1 MVKATPILDENG
13 QVKFAVTISHDITN
27 RKQAEESSQRYTA
40 RLQTLRKIERDIL
53 AARLPEKIAQ
63 VALDHIRHM
72 IPCVRA
78 TVVEFDFEKRKAKIL
93 AAHSD
98 GETRIESAWILSLQA
113 LNIEIL
119 QEGRIHVEKDI
130 QSLPVPSPL
139 EQTLLAEGVR
149 SYINVPLIVQ
159 AELIGSLNVGADSPG
174 SFNPDHLD
182 IVEEVADSLAI
193 AIQYARLFEQAQRDA
208 ETKVRLLHEVNHRVK
223 NNLAAIV
230 GLLYVEQNHKKH
242 QPVCHALLSELIN
255 RIESLAT
262 VHHLL
267 SASQWSNLRLSE
279 LATQIVDS
287 VLQTVPSNK
296 RASVTVSP
304 AESVYVTPKQ
314 ANSLAMVINELAT
327 NTIKYAVLTR
337 HTVFIAVRIVAEN
350 DTILLEY
357 RDDGPGID
365 EKVRGKIFQK
375 GSTTKGAQVLL
386 RA

>member
-1 MVKATPILDENG
+1 MD
-13 QVKFAVTISHDITN
+13 
-27 RKQAEESSQRYTA
+27 
-40 RLQTLRKIERDIL
+40 
-53 AARLPEKIAQ
+53 
-63 VALDHIRHM
+63 
-72 IPCVRA
+72 
-78 TVVEFDFEKRKAKIL
+78 
-93 AAHSD
+93 
-98 GETRIESAWILSLQA
+98 
-113 LNIEIL
+113 IEIL
-119 QEGRIHVEKDI
+119 AEGRIHAVKDI
-130 QSLPVPSPL
+130 QSLLAPSPL
-139 EQTLLAEGVR
+139 EQALLAEGVG

-174 SFNPDHLD
+174 PFNPDHLD

-193 AIQYARLFEQAQRDA
+193 AIQYARLFEQAQRDT

-314 ANSLAMVINELAT
+314 ANSLAMVINEFAT

-357 RDDGPGID
+357 RDDGPGFPVEVLENAGGSVGMYLIHNIVSSDLHGKVSLENDNGAVITVRFKAID
-365 EKVRGKIFQK
+365 GRVE
-375 GSTTKGAQVLL
+375 A
-386 RA
+386 